1 MEDKKDRKP
10 LLSIGAKDCRMDVFR
25 AGGKGGQKQNKT
37 NSGVRWVHEPSGA
50 VGESREF
57 AEQIR
62 NKRTAWRR
70 MCETPEMKKW
80 IRIESLKRMGE
91 LRDIEAKVDKAMD
104 EKYIRTDIQD
114 EKGNWAP
121 YDEVRKP

>member
-1 MEDKKDRKP
+1 VARNPDEKP
-10 LLSIGAKDCRMDVFR
+10 IMTVSAKDCRMDTFR

-37 NSGVRWVHEPSGA
+37 NSGVRFVHEPSGA

-80 IRIESLKRMGE
+80 IRIESLKKLGE
-91 LRDIEAKVDKAMD
+91 LKDVEANVEREMADKNLRT
-104 EKYIRTDIQD
+104 EKQD
-114 EKGNWAP
+114 EKGNWIP
-121 YDEVRKP
+121 YDQS